1 MANREPIKT
10 MEKEKMELRDLLST
24 IKHRLNLASVYG
36 MKAQQVELL
45 KDAID
50 RFGLG
55 EGRVLDDS
63 ELLPPPPAPVV
74 AEEPIDVLAVL
85 GEEVEVDV
93 ALDSQPELAT
103 TTQQLSALDELV
115 AEAEKMGFYNVPIV
129 AADAIVDVPP
139 AVAVDELAAEAPVEP
154 VAEVEQIQESSD
166 TAVADEPAAEAAPE
180 VTPDNQSEAQG

>member
-85 GEEVEVDV
+85 GEEVDV
-93 ALDSQPELAT
+93 ALDSQSELAT

-115 AEAEKMGFYNVPIV
+115 AEAEKMGFYNAPIV

-139 AVAVDELAAEAPVEP
+139 AVAVDELAAESPVEP

-166 TAVADEPAAEAAPE
+166 TAVAGEPAAEAAPE